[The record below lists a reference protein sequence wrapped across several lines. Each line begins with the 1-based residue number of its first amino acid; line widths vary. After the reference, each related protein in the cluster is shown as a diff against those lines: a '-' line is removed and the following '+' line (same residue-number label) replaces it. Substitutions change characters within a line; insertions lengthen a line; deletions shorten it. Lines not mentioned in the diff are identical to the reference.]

1 MPNISKNIHSL
12 WKSKPKIISDKKYL
26 RIVDSK
32 DETNPKFT
40 FSDSYQNTF
49 QNDYQADRVEMDPI
63 ISIPKKL
70 FIPV

>member
-1 MPNISKNIHSL
+1 MPNITKNIHSL
-12 WKSKPKIISDKKYL
+12 WKRKPEIISDKKYL